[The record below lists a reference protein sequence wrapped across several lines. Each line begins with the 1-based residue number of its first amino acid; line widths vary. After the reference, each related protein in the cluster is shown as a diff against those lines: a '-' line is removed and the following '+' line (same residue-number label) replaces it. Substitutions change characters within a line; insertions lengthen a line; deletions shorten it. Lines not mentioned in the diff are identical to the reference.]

1 MKLSQLLVAI
11 LVALAGLGFTPIQKT
26 IAAPLGA
33 SIKVIV
39 EDQYGNPAP
48 EERVTLTGSL
58 GNVYIGTTNVG
69 YTIVGVIAD
78 DYVVEVHGVT
88 GTVRAVENITQT
100 IRIKVTYPLPGE
112 KWFQARHFGTSLG
125 FWLHQDILFSY
136 RWKCYLYENGAQL
149 NMDTSCGTYWGPI
162 MIGFSIGEHKV
173 MLHAITPDRMN
184 TVYMTQTFQVYLDP
198 ATIVPTSTPVPVMSP
213 TPNFWETPTATPSML
228 TIRAWLPYSIR

>member
-1 MKLSQLLVAI
+1 MNRLFNYWLAVLLAV
-11 LVALAGLGFTPIQKT
+11 VGLGFTPT
-26 IAAPLGA
+26 LTNASPLGA

-88 GTVRAVENITQT
+88 GTVRAIENITVN
-100 IRIKVTYPLPGE
+100 IRMQVTYPLPGE

-149 NMDTSCGTYWGPI
+149 NVDTSCGTYWSPI

-184 TVYMTQTFQVYLDP
+184 TVYMTQTFQVQLDP
-198 ATIVPTSTPVPVMSP
+198 ATPTLTSTPMPVPTSTPNFWLTPSP
-213 TPNFWETPTATPSML
+213 TPRPLRF
-228 TIRAWLPYSIR
+228 IYLPHTMR